1 MPKKKG
7 SKRKIQYSKIK
18 PRKTR
23 VSLNPLREQLSTLVD
38 QANARVRALADYNA
52 EQRQLDKDE
61 VGSKALVEAER
72 SKKRLTS
79 RDKEEELFRANLKTR
94 RDINREFARVQTF
107 LNDFTSTIEGA
118 IQFNKDLSLQT
129 DLKGQFGGQW
139 EATTGQRFNT
149 EVIDTDRAKK
159 AFELYRRIEEQV
171 GGWERMVGAMQGY
184 ESLLGYGSE
193 NMIIMIYDM
202 VSQNIDDED
211 VISIGAKMVND
222 AITNYETMKIN
233 MRSDYDY
240 GVVDRDYVYRPM
252 KMINRRRRY
261 K

>member
-7 SKRKIQYSKIK
+7 SKRNDVKKK
-18 PRKTR
+18 KVR

-38 QANARVRALADYNA
+38 QANARVAALSNFNA
-52 EQRQLDKDE
+52 EQRRMNKDE

-72 SKKRLTS
+72 SKRRLTS
-79 RDKEEELFRANLKTR
+79 RDNEDVLFRANLKTR
-94 RDINREFARVQTF
+94 RDINREFARVQAF
-107 LNDFTSTIEGA
+107 LGDFTSTIEGA

-202 VSQNIDDED
+202 VSQNIDDEN
-211 VISIGAKMVND
+211 VISIGAQLVND

-240 GVVDRDYVYRPM
+240 GVIDRDHVYRPM
-252 KMINRRRRY
+252 KMINRSRRY

>member
-7 SKRKIQYSKIK
+7 SKRNDVKKK
-18 PRKTR
+18 KVR

-38 QANARVRALADYNA
+38 QANARVAALSNFNA
-52 EQRQLDKDE
+52 EQRRMNKDE

-72 SKKRLTS
+72 SKRRLTS
-79 RDKEEELFRANLKTR
+79 RDNEDVLFRANLKTR
-94 RDINREFARVQTF
+94 RDINREFARVQAF
-107 LNDFTSTIEGA
+107 LGDFTSTIEGA

-202 VSQNIDDED
+202 VSQNIDDEN
-211 VISIGAKMVND
+211 VISIGAQLVND

-240 GVVDRDYVYRPM
+240 GVIDRDHVYCPM
-252 KMINRRRRY
+252 KMINRSRRY